1 MSGLIRLFTLAL
13 LALPVWL
20 WVRGLTHP
28 RRPLLVIG
36 LLLAVLYLVVWLW
49 SRPTAFVV
57 TPRALILRWP
67 VRRLEIPRADI
78 ASARRLE
85 APALKQELG
94 FAARIGV
101 GGLWGG
107 FGWLWTRRRG
117 LIDFYISRLDGYVM
131 IERREGRPLLVTP
144 AEPAEFVEALR
155 SD

>member
-13 LALPVWL
+13 LALPIWL
-20 WVRGLTHP
+20 SARGLSEP
-28 RRPLLVIG
+28 RGPLLVIG
-36 LLLAVLYLVVWLW
+36 LLLAVLYLAVWLW
-49 SRPTAFVV
+49 SRPTGFAV
-57 TPRALILRWP
+57 TPGALILRWP
-67 VRRLEIPRADI
+67 VRRWEIPRADI

-85 APALKQELG
+85 AEALKRELG

-131 IERREGRPLLVTP
+131 IERRKGRPLLVTP
-144 AEPAEFVEALR
+144 AEPAAFVEALR